1 MTTLYQIVIICIFV
15 YIHKRQTPSSYGTKL
30 RTSTEFSRGTSTPY
44 RNYVPLEIIEKNN
57 QKKIMVVLG
66 CGMEELQND
75 RIKTAVDYV
84 DKLDTS
90 VVWFLTGG
98 VKNAIITYDTE
109 ASKMEKQ
116 IKSKSHQTPS
126 TVLHT
131 STEFTRFPTTVVSGN
146 LQIVMDENAR
156 NTAENFAYL
165 KKWMKTENIKNPK
178 IMITTSEF
186 HKERAEKIFN
196 GIMDNETEVKWI
208 LSNGACETCW
218 DDEKIH
224 MKNVDKDVEN
234 ARANIYA

>member
-1 MTTLYQIVIICIFV
+1 MCTNAKTNKMTTLYQIVIICIFV
-15 YIHKRQTPSSYGTKL
+15 YIHTRH
-30 RTSTEFSRGTSTPY
+30 R
-44 RNYVPLEIIEKNN
+44 IEKNN
-57 QKKIMVVLG
+57 QKQIMVVLG

-98 VKNAIITYDTE
+98 IKNAIITYDTE

-116 IKSKSHQTPS
+116 IKSKSHQ
-126 TVLHT
+126 
-131 STEFTRFPTTVVSGN
+131 
-146 LQIVMDENAR
+146 IVMDENAR

-165 KKWMKTENIKNPK
+165 QKWMKTENIKQPK

-208 LSNGACETCW
+208 LSNGSCETCW